1 MAEPQP
7 NRSKRKIPP
16 SALSVPDNELP
27 PVQLVEQHTVRPG
40 DFYFERI
47 DRAAFAAKN
56 LYNKANF
63 IVRQAFIFEQRYIG
77 YGGTFH
83 LLKQSDE
90 YCALP
95 RKVSNQVLIQLDHD
109 WQAFFKAMKAWRE
122 EPAKFLGRPG
132 LPGYKH
138 KSQGRNLLIYEV
150 GALGRT
156 ALKHGLIKPSQLGI
170 LIPTRQKNVNQVR
183 IVPRKDHYVVEVV
196 YPVIPKKAEGLRDN
210 LVAGIDIGLNNLATL
225 TSNKVG
231 FRPFIVNGRP
241 LKAINQFYNQTKA
254 RLQSLLQQGCYTSR
268 QIIDLT
274 NKRNRQ
280 IKHYLHVA
288 SKRLIDLLVAEG
300 IGTLVI
306 GQNKNWKQQLELGR
320 QTNQNFVFIPFAQFI
335 EMLSYKAKLVGIR
348 VILQEESYTSK
359 CSFLDLEPIRKKAS
373 YLGCRIKRG
382 LFRAGDGRLINAD
395 VNGSYNI
402 IRKAYPDAFKDDL
415 AGLVLHPVRLILEHS
430 HKGASKK
437 PQTPSYS
444 NEGGGTAVHTHHVA
458 LGLVN

>member
-7 NRSKRKIPP
+7 NRSKRKNSL
-16 SALSVPDNELP
+16 SALSVPHDELP
-27 PVQLVEQHTVRPG
+27 PVQLVEQHTVWPG

-47 DRAAFAAKN
+47 DRVAFAAKN

-138 KSQGRNLLIYEV
+138 KSQGRNLLVYEA

-156 ALKHGLIKPSQLGI
+156 ALKQGLIKTSQLGI

-268 QIIDLT
+268 QIIDL
-274 NKRNRQ
+274 
-280 IKHYLHVA
+280 
-288 SKRLIDLLVAEG
+288 LVAEG

-335 EMLSYKAKLVGIR
+335 RMLSYKAKLVGIW

-359 CSFLDLEPIRKKAS
+359 CSFLDLEPIRNKAS

-382 LFRAGDGRLINAD
+382 LFRAGAGRLINAD

-402 IRKAYPDAFKDDL
+402 IRKAYPDAFKDGL

-444 NEGGGTAVHTHHVA
+444 NEGGGAAVHTHHVA